1 MKSKLEYIIEK
12 IRPNSIDKINIE
24 EESFNNYTVYTI
36 EAPEEIKPILIGKNG
51 KTIKAIYNLLY
62 PISKRNK
69 IFNFQIKI
77 KD

>member
-1 MKSKLEYIIEK
+1 MKNKLEYIIEK
-12 IRPNSIDKINIE
+12 ISPNSADKIKVE
-24 EESFNNYTVYTI
+24 EETLNNYTVFTI
-36 EAPEEIKPILIGKNG
+36 EAPEDIKPMLIGRNG

-62 PISKRNK
+62 PISKKNK